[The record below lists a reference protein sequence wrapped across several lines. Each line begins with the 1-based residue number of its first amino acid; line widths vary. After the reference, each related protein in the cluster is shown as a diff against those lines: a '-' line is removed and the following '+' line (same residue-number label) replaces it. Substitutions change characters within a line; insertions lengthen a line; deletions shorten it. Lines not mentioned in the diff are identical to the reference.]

1 MENASKALLM
11 TASILIGLIILSL
24 GIYLVNTFKS
34 FSQDYNDS
42 MGIQKMEQFN
52 AQFTAFSTRS
62 NVSIHEIMTLT
73 NYAKEFNSI
82 NNIEKGNNQYIKVYI
97 TFKEKGKNF
106 NLTDES
112 TYPKNGEYYKNSDK
126 FINSLLDG
134 TYVYSL
140 YGSDVEKNGQ
150 YQYDYD
156 EINKKKIY
164 YNCYTCKNYE
174 VNPQTGR
181 VESITFEFQKKYTE
195 NK

>member
-34 FSQDYNDS
+34 FSQNYNDS
-42 MGIQKMEQFN
+42 MEIQRMGQFN
-52 AQFTAFSTRS
+52 AQFIAFSTRN

-73 NYAKEFNSI
+73 NYAKEFNNT
-82 NNIEKGNNQYIKVYI
+82 NNMQPVEEQYIKVYI
-97 TFKEKGKNF
+97 TFKEKGKKF

-112 TYPKNGEYYKNSDK
+112 TYPNNGEYYKNSNK

-140 YGSDVEKNGQ
+140 YGVDVEKNGQ

-156 EINKKKIY
+156 ETNKKKIY

-174 VNPQTGR
+174 VNSQTGR
-181 VESITFEFQKKYTE
+181 VESITFEFQKSYTE